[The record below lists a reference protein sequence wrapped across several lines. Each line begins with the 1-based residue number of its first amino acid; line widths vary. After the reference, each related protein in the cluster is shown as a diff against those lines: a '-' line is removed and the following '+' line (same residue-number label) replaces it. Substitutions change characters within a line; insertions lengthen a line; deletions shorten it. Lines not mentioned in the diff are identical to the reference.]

1 MIYLDEKGSLPDEIT
16 RKRLFLFDLDG
27 TVYIGKQ
34 LIKGA
39 NDLIQILEEKEI
51 DFAFFTNNSSKSRRH
66 YHSQL
71 KGYGI
76 KTDMKRI
83 ISSNQVTMDYLKENH
98 PGAKVMYLGNY
109 DAAKEMKEGGI
120 NIVLPLDRNRMMT
133 PDIAV
138 MAYDTSLTYEK
149 IKNFAL
155 TLKRGVNYYCTHMDI
170 NCPSEEGL
178 IPDSGYFIEMFAKST
193 GRRPDIIFGKPFGGI
208 INYALKSFSRGKEES
223 IFLGDRM
230 YTDIKMGK
238 TAGIDTLLVLSGD
251 TSKENLKNYYFEPD
265 YCAQSLNTLTKLW
278 KRVDSN
284 ESADRE

>member
-1 MIYLDEKGSLPDEIT
+1 MIYLDEMGNLPDEIT
-16 RKRLFLFDLDG
+16 QKSLFLFDLDG

-39 NDLIQILEEKEI
+39 NDLIKRLEEEEI
-51 DFAFFTNNSSKSRRH
+51 DYAFFTNNSSKSRRH
-66 YHSQL
+66 YHSKL

-76 KTDMKRI
+76 KTEMKRI
-83 ISSNQVTMDYLKENH
+83 ISSNQVTMEYLKENH

-109 DAAKEMKEGGI
+109 DAAREMKEGGVD
-120 NIVLPLDRNRMMT
+120 IVLPLDRNRKMSV
-133 PDIAV
+133 DIAV

-155 TLKRGVNYYCTHMDI
+155 TLKSNVKYFSTHMDI

-178 IPDSGYFIEMFAKST
+178 IPDNGSFIEMFAKST
-193 GRRPDIIFGKPFGGI
+193 GRRPDIIFGKPFGEI
-208 INYALKSFSRGKEES
+208 INYALKSFSRNRKES

-238 TAGIDTLLVLSGD
+238 QAGIDTLLVLSGD
-251 TSKENLKNYYFEPD
+251 TSKEKLKDYDFEPD
-265 YCAQSLNTLTKLW
+265 YCAESLNTLTKLW